1 MTLWQHL
8 VSEGTVLVWWAA
20 DAIVHQICKDFTRFT
35 RDQLIISRSALIH
48 NVFNRITLI
57 ITRYQL
63 NVNDYHKV
71 WDKMR
76 NGGMF
81 VEQLS
86 CDCHSN
92 DFKCK
97 CLGQHGIVI
106 MTCCPHILLSY
117 KGGTIWA
124 NIYHR
129 CLFFLTECKYFSL
142 IYVIKRRPSS
152 YRRRVEKLVSEGASS
167 CFLTLISLKV
177 PPTLLLMGMA
187 HHKVR
192 SLTFALP
199 FPGLKGED

>member
-1 MTLWQHL
+1 MLPSST
-8 VSEGTVLVWWAA
+8 
-20 DAIVHQICKDFTRFT
+20 
-35 RDQLIISRSALIH
+35 RSAKISPDSPESNWSFQGLPWFTMSSTESHWSLPDI
-48 NVFNRITLI
+48 NWMSTI
-57 ITRYQL
+57 ITRYETRWEMEACLWSNYLVIVTQL
-63 NVNDYHKV
+63 L
-71 WDKMR
+71 
-76 NGGMF
+76 
-81 VEQLS
+81 LS
-86 CDCHSN
+86 
-92 DFKCK
+92 KCK
-97 CLGQHGIVI
+97 CLRQHGIVI

-187 HHKVR
+187 HHKVW
-192 SLTFALP
+192 SLTFTLP